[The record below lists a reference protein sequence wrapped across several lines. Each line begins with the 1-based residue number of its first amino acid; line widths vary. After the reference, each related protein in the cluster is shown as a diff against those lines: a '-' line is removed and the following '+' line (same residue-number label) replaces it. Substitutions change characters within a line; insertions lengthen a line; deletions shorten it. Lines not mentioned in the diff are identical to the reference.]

1 METIMFKSYAGI
13 GSRKTP
19 VDILAYFTL
28 LAGLLERDNFVL
40 NSGGANGADSAF
52 EAGVKDPANKQIFLP
67 WPNFNGNSSLLTA
80 PSSEAYD
87 MAERFH
93 PAWNRCSVA
102 ARKFHARNCHQV
114 LGPNLKTPVDFIVC
128 WTPYGEVTGGTGQ
141 ALRIAKANEIAI
153 YNFGV
158 GPNKHF
164 IVEDE
169 LKQHVDELGIAEA
182 QDEFDKTNGP
192 SWV

>member
-1 METIMFKSYAGI
+1 MPVTVTKSWAQT
-13 GSRKTP
+13 SKRQLT
-19 VDILAYFTL
+19 
-28 LAGLLERDNFVL
+28 
-40 NSGGANGADSAF
+40 
-52 EAGVKDPANKQIFLP
+52 
-67 WPNFNGNSSLLTA
+67 SS
-80 PSSEAYD
+80 
-87 MAERFH
+87 
-93 PAWNRCSVA
+93 
-102 ARKFHARNCHQV
+102 
-114 LGPNLKTPVDFIVC
+114 PVDFIVC